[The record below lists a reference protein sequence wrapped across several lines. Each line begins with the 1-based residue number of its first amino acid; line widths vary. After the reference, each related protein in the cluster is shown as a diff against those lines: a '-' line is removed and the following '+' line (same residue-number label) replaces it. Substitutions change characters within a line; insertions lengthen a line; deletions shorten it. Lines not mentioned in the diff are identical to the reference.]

1 MRAPDFD
8 FDTAVT
14 PVGDGAFEAAI
25 APHWFIARGPNGGL
39 VAALVLRAMQEAL
52 GETSRVARSLTV
64 HYLRPPREGPA
75 RIETAVERRGTSVA
89 TLTAR
94 MLQDGRPVALAIGA
108 FSIPWPGP
116 EYKGVQ
122 MPEVRPPESVEPL
135 DDARFPEFMA
145 NYDMRWVLGPPP
157 FSGAGE
163 ALAGGWVRTAAPRV
177 ADALFVA
184 AAADS
189 FPPPIFATLTRPAAA
204 PTIDLTVHFRDVLPP
219 AGAAP
224 EEHVLAVFRT
234 KLAHGGFFDEEGE
247 IWSRDGRLLAQSRQH
262 ALLLA
267 NRPGR

>member
-1 MRAPDFD
+1 MSAPDFD
-8 FDTAVT
+8 ADTAVRA
-14 PVGDGAFEAAI
+14 VGEGVFEASV

-52 GETSRVARSLTV
+52 GETTRVARSLTV
-64 HYLRPPREGPA
+64 HYLRPPREGPT
-75 RIETAVERRGTSVA
+75 RIETTIERRGTSVA
-89 TLTAR
+89 TISAR
-94 MLQDGRPVALAIGA
+94 MLQDERPVALGIGA

-116 EYKGVQ
+116 EYSGVQ
-122 MPEVRPPESVEPL
+122 MPNVPPAESLRPL
-135 DDARFPEFMA
+135 DDARFPEFMS
-145 NYDMRWVLGPPP
+145 NYDMRWALGPPP
-157 FSGAGE
+157 FSGATD
-163 ALAGGWVRTAAPRV
+163 AVAGGWVRTSAPRV

-189 FPPPIFATLTRPAAA
+189 FPPPIFGTLSAPAAA

-219 AGAAP
+219 VGASP

-262 ALLLA
+262 ALLLQ